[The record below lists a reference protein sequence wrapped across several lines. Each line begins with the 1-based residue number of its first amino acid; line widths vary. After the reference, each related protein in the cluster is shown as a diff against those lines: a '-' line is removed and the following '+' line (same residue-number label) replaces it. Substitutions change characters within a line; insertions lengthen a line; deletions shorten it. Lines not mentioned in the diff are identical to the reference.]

1 VTSGR
6 HRVSVRGHRPA
17 GRDWS
22 ATTKRSAR
30 RHDILPI
37 VSDLHDLTAL
47 EQRAALRARTTSAA
61 ELLDHYLSRID
72 AHATALGAFV
82 TLTDELARSEAERA
96 DEQFSAAGT
105 DDDLPPLLGLPLAF
119 KDLHPVAGVRTTSGC
134 AALVETVPLVDGH
147 VVGLLRRA
155 GVVTVGTTQAPEFGP
170 TCYTDTDVVG
180 RPAVTPYDTSR
191 YASGSSGGSAAA
203 VAAGLLPFGHAS
215 DVAGSTRSPA
225 AVCGLVGIK
234 ATRGRV
240 SLAPTSSFQS
250 WGSEGPLGRT
260 VADAAL
266 LLDVMAH
273 PPVSDL
279 YALARE
285 ESFLAAA
292 GRDPD
297 RPLRV
302 LRYTDPGLGVE
313 CDSEVMRSID
323 DAAELLRGL
332 GHEVVEGSNPYPWDE
347 ALLAAMLVVFGGS
360 LHATV
365 QALVPADLRHLLRPY
380 TTWAVLHGEKLS
392 AADYVSA
399 TGALARAASAHLAA
413 TSEYDVV
420 LTPVSTRPAVPVGWF
435 SQDGV
440 EQEGRRMLGWTAF
453 TPWANLTG
461 QPALSLPLHMT
472 AEGLPVGVQLTAARR
487 GDDALLVSLA
497 GQVERAA
504 PFAHR
509 HPPQW

>member
-1 VTSGR
+1 
-6 HRVSVRGHRPA
+6 
-17 GRDWS
+17 
-22 ATTKRSAR
+22 
-30 RHDILPI
+30 

-47 EQRAALRARTTSAA
+47 EQRDALRRRDVTAT
-61 ELLDHYLSRID
+61 ELLDHYLARID
-72 AHATALGAFV
+72 RHGADLGAFV
-82 TLTDELARSEAERA
+82 TLTQDLARSEAKLA
-96 DEQFSAAGT
+96 DEQLSSVGGG
-105 DDDLPPLLGLPLAF
+105 DLPPLLGLPLAF

-134 AALVETVPLVDGH
+134 AALADTVPPVDGH

-170 TCYTDTDVVG
+170 TCYTETDVVD

-215 DVAGSTRSPA
+215 DGAGSTRSPA

-234 ATRGRV
+234 ASRGRV
-240 SLAPTSSFQS
+240 SLAPMSSFQA
-250 WGSEGPLGRT
+250 WGSEGPLGRS

-266 LLDVMAH
+266 LLDVIAQ
-273 PPVSDL
+273 PPASDL
-279 YALARE
+279 YALPQQ

-302 LRYTDPGLGVE
+302 LRYTDAGLDVD
-313 CDSEVMRSID
+313 CDPEVLHSISE
-323 DAAELLRGL
+323 AAELLRGL
-332 GHEVVEGSNPYPWDE
+332 GHEVVEGTNPHPWDD
-347 ALLAAMLVVFGGS
+347 ALLAAMLVVFGGG

-365 QALVPADLRHLLRPY
+365 QAMVPVDKRHLLRPY
-380 TTWAVLHGEKLS
+380 TAWSVQHAEKLT
-392 AADYVSA
+392 AADYVMA

-413 TSEYDVV
+413 TAACDVV

-440 EQEGRRMLGWTAF
+440 ENEGRRMLGWSAF

-461 QPALSLPLHMT
+461 QPSLSLPLHVT
-472 AEGLPVGVQLTAARR
+472 PDGLPVGVQLTAGR
-487 GDDALLVSLA
+487 GEDALLISLA

-509 HPPQW
+509 HPAQW